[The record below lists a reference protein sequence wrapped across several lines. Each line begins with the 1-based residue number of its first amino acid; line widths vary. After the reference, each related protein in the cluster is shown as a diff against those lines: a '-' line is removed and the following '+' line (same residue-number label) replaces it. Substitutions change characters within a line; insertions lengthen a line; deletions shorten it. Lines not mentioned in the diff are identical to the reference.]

1 MVNKRTERL
10 EKLLVL
16 AKASPTVSKK
26 YEHLVCVGGLTE
38 ANEWRRIYPVPW
50 KFFFGGGFKKKSW
63 IEYGR
68 IRTCMKLKKATSPL
82 KGNRSCI

>member
-1 MVNKRTERL
+1 MVDKRTERL

-50 KFFFGGGFKKKSW
+50 KIFFGGKFKKKSW
-63 IEYGR
+63 KNTIDQLKR
-68 IRTCMKLKKATSPL
+68 RTILFKTLNSI
-82 KGNRSCI
+82 KGESE